1 MTKFCRLAGRQCA
14 MSAPATVRTFHH
26 KNLSLSVLVI
36 KIETIN
42 HKVNLFQDKSQS
54 QLLFNHRGQFK
65 GGHGH
70 LYKTFD
76 HNVYKC
82 QFSFHDITF
91 LNENSHTLR
100 IPRIRGPC
108 HIVLSRAFKTVKLK
122 MRQPEDIEY
131 QREYGRPILLL

>member
-1 MTKFCRLAGRQCA
+1 M
-14 MSAPATVRTFHH
+14 
-26 KNLSLSVLVI
+26 
-36 KIETIN
+36 
-42 HKVNLFQDKSQS
+42 DKSQS
-54 QLLFNHRGQFK
+54 QLLFNHIGQFK

-70 LYKTFD
+70 LDKSVD
-76 HNVYKC
+76 HTVSKC

-91 LNENSHTLR
+91 LNENPHTFR
-100 IPRIRGPC
+100 IPRMRGPC

>member
-1 MTKFCRLAGRQCA
+1 MPCQHQQL
-14 MSAPATVRTFHH
+14 SAPSTTRIFPF
-26 KNLSLSVLVI
+26 LSLSYRYV
-36 KIETIN
+36 ETIS

-70 LYKTFD
+70 LDKAVD